1 MTTDTTTGNPI
12 DNLDEVLR
20 DPLSLTD
27 DALAALVGGQD
38 ATPGAADQSTADDAA
53 ATAAGAKP
61 QGDTSGAAPSTDEG
75 GKQQGATAAAAPQEG
90 EAVVLARDGKNV
102 IPYQV
107 LQQER
112 ERAIRAEQMVRDL
125 TTKLEQDQAAAQQ
138 GKATKSLDLDQIVD
152 EQLLEQLREE
162 APDVARRM
170 DNLIDL
176 AKSLSEQVDAGRPAA
191 EEAEAARRE
200 QQVQALV
207 TVEDTIVSIPKL
219 AHLRTT
225 APAEFNEVAAID
237 AMLRAK
243 PAWQDK
249 PLAERFGAALRMY
262 EAEHGAIELPDPA
275 TAAAGKQP
283 ADPAARVAEAVAKAK
298 AEASGPSTLSDI
310 PGGQPAAASEA
321 DAIAALSGSALTD
334 RFMNMSPDEI
344 EAQLAR
350 LSS

>member
-12 DNLDEVLR
+12 ENLDDVLR
-20 DPLSLTD
+20 DPLNYSD
-27 DALAALVGGQD
+27 EALAALAGEQDDTPSAGGQ
-38 ATPGAADQSTADDAA
+38 PNADDAA
-53 ATAAGAKP
+53 ATAAGVKP
-61 QGDTSGAAPSTDEG
+61 QGDTSGATPGTDEG
-75 GKQQGATAAAAPQEG
+75 GKQPGATATAGEQEG

-310 PGGQPAAASEA
+310 PGGQPAATSEA

>member
-12 DNLDEVLR
+12 DNLDDVLR
-20 DPLSLTD
+20 DPLNYSD
-27 DALAALVGGQD
+27 EALAALAGGQD
-38 ATPGAADQSTADDAA
+38 DTPSAGGQPNADDAA

-61 QGDTSGAAPSTDEG
+61 QGDTSGATPGTDEG
-75 GKQQGATAAAAPQEG
+75 GKQPGPTATAAEQEG

-310 PGGQPAAASEA
+310 PGGQPAATSEA